1 MPPRRASRI
10 HRGLT
15 GARDL
20 IGTRYLADPELR
32 REYAAEIAPRTGAA
46 LRKIL
51 AEVYGAAR
59 VPPGRALDLGAGTG
73 AAGAALR
80 ERFGA
85 GLEVVSVDRV
95 AAPGVLAADLERGVP
110 AGLGRFDLIVTAHL
124 LGELF
129 LADKDERR
137 LDALARRVLAWTREL
152 LAAGGLVV
160 IVEPALRE
168 TSRALLGVRDRLL
181 AAGLA
186 VVAPCFW
193 TGPCPALERE
203 RDWCHD
209 AASSRDRALPPTPR
223 GFAAPSPS
231 APRVDFSYLVLRA
244 AAEERA
250 AAFRVVSDRLVE
262 KGRLKVFAC
271 GPSGRHPFVRLD
283 RAATT
288 ANAAFGRLD
297 RGDVVTIEGA
307 TAAADGLR
315 VGEAT
320 IVTRKPNG

>member
-209 AASSRDRALPPTPR
+209 AASSRDRGPPPPPPAASPR
-223 GFAAPSPS
+223 LRRAPLVSTS
-231 APRVDFSYLVLRA
+231 ATSCCGPRPRSGPRRFGSSAIASSRRVGSRSSRAGPRA
-244 AAEERA
+244 AIRSCASTARP
-250 AAFRVVSDRLVE
+250 RPRTP
-262 KGRLKVFAC
+262 
-271 GPSGRHPFVRLD
+271 PSGGSI
-283 RAATT
+283 AATS
-288 ANAAFGRLD
+288 
-297 RGDVVTIEGA
+297 
-307 TAAADGLR
+307 
-315 VGEAT
+315 
-320 IVTRKPNG
+320 

>member
-1 MPPRRASRI
+1 MPRRASRI

-15 GARDL
+15 GVREL

-32 REYAAEIAPRTGAA
+32 RQYAAEIAPRTGAA

-51 AEVYGAAR
+51 AEVYGPGGT
-59 VPPGRALDLGAGTG
+59 PPARALDLGAGTG
-73 AAGAALR
+73 AAGATLR

-85 GLEVVSVDRV
+85 GLDLLAVDRV
-95 AAPGVLAADLERGVP
+95 AGPGIVAANLEREVP
-110 AGLGRFDLIVTAHL
+110 ASLGRFDLVVAAHL

-129 LADKDERR
+129 LSEPDERR

-152 LAAGGLVV
+152 LAEGGLVV
-160 IVEPALRE
+160 LVEPALRE

-181 AAGLA
+181 AAGLG

-193 TGPCPALERE
+193 TGPCPALERD

-209 AASSRDRALPPTPR
+209 AA
-223 GFAAPSPS
+223 PSPS
-231 APRVDFSYLVLRA
+231 SPRVDFSYLALRA
-244 AAEERA
+244 TPQASRA
-250 AAFRVVSDRLVE
+250 SFRVVSDRLVE
-262 KGRLKVFAC
+262 KGRLKVYAC

-283 RAATT
+283 RVASD
-288 ANAAFGRLD
+288 ANTDFGRLE
-297 RGDVVTIEGA
+297 RGDVATIAGA
-307 TAAADGLR
+307 IEATDGLR

-320 IVTRKPNG
+320 IVTRQPSG

>member
-1 MPPRRASRI
+1 MPRRASRI

-20 IGTRYLADPELR
+20 VGTRYLADPELR
-32 REYAAEIAPRTGAA
+32 RQYAAEIAPRTGAA

-51 AEVYGAAR
+51 AEVYGQGAT
-59 VPPGRALDLGAGTG
+59 PPARALDLGAGTG

-85 GLEVVSVDRV
+85 GLDLVAVDRV
-95 AAPGVLAADLERGVP
+95 AGPGIVAADLERDVP
-110 AGLGRFDLIVTAHL
+110 PSLGRFDLMVAAHL

-129 LADKDERR
+129 LSEPDARR
-137 LDALARRVLAWTREL
+137 LDALARRVLAWTRQL
-152 LAAGGLVV
+152 LAEGGLVV
-160 IVEPALRE
+160 LVEPALRE

-181 AAGLA
+181 AAGLG
-186 VVAPCFW
+186 VVAPCFF

-209 AASSRDRALPPTPR
+209 AA
-223 GFAAPSPS
+223 PSPS
-231 APRVDFSYLVLRA
+231 SPRVDFSYLALRA
-244 AAEERA
+244 TPQTPRA
-250 AAFRVVSDRLVE
+250 SFRIVSDRLVE
-262 KGRLKVFAC
+262 KGRLKIYAC

-283 RAATT
+283 RAASD
-288 ANAAFGRLD
+288 ANADFGRLE
-297 RGDVVTIEGA
+297 RGDVATIAGA
-307 TAAADGLR
+307 SDATDGLR

-320 IVTRKPNG
+320 IVTRQPRG